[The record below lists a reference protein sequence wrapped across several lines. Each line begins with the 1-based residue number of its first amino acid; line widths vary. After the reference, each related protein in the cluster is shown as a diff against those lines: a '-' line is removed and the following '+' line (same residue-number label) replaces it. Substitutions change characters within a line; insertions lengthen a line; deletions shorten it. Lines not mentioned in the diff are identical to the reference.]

1 MKVERIALVVHPEK
15 PEAKKVAEE
24 VERLAG
30 ERGLSVARSIEG
42 STGREPDVIV
52 AIGGDGTI
60 LRAAGIAH
68 PLERPLLGINVG
80 RLGFLSA
87 ADASALTE
95 VVEAV
100 ASGSFVL
107 EKRMMIEALSEP
119 RRKTAFALNDIVVER
134 STPTKVIRIRALVD
148 AEVVATY
155 TADGF
160 IVSTPT
166 GSTAYSL
173 SAGGPVLEPTLDA
186 IVLTPVSAHSPLWRS
201 IVLAPQRS
209 VILEVVGGNA
219 ALSADGELVDEVS
232 TGERVSVR
240 KHETPLTLIRLDEA
254 GRGEAAAS
262 RLFFRKLRSRFDIE
276 LG

>member
-1 MKVERIALVVHPEK
+1 MKVERVALFIHPQK
-15 PEAKKVAEE
+15 PEAKSVAEE
-24 VERLAG
+24 VEKLASA
-30 ERGLSVARSIEG
+30 RGLSIEQATEA
-42 STGREPDVIV
+42 SRADLIV

-60 LRAAGIAH
+60 LRAARLAH
-68 PLERPLLGINVG
+68 GLERPLLGINVG

-87 ADASALTE
+87 ADPTGLAETLDA
-95 VVEAV
+95 VV
-100 ASGSFVL
+100 SGSFLL
-107 EKRMMIEALSEP
+107 ESRMMIEAVSEP

-134 STPTKVIRIRALVD
+134 SRPTKVIRIRALVD
-148 AEVVATY
+148 TEEVATY

-173 SAGGPVLEPTLDA
+173 SAGGPVLEPNLNA

-201 IVLAPQRS
+201 IVLAPERT

-219 ALSADGELVDEVS
+219 ALSADGDLVDEVT

-240 KHETPLTLIRLDEA
+240 KHERPLTLVRLDQLTRAEA
-254 GRGEAAAS
+254 TSS